1 MAALTQNLYLMDEV
15 KLAFLTALL
24 KKQDLNE
31 CHYWLNEMHLSLEE
45 TEVRNYLEQIY
56 YDFYYAMDT
65 SYVMS
70 SSSESVKALV
80 ERLFHLNASP
90 LVFLLGQLK
99 TERPKI
105 IYIKKKDSS
114 SELSKYVYPFIQAVS
129 KNQYQ
134 TISSYANKLL
144 VSKQATR
151 DELVKALYS
160 YYKNEHDKILHV
172 GIKDDFRYVMAVYAR
187 FHLSYQKPVET
198 VESISINNI
207 SIKTEYTIPLSIT
220 SFKLQRW
227 SLIAAMDREE
237 ETLFK
242 KLTNDPLLI
251 AFGLSLHS
259 VNSVTDILFATVKY
273 IKTYLN
279 PEDLDNLI
287 GDSDNT
293 SMMLGDAG
301 LGENIII
308 EQKMKQRLWLE
319 DLVKE
324 YSPRVV
330 KIKDIMMLPTF
341 AAGWLK
347 DVFPNINADL
357 LLLVEYKML
366 ELF

>member
-1 MAALTQNLYLMDEV
+1 MVTLTQNLYLMDEV

-45 TEVRNYLEQIY
+45 REVRNYLEQIY

-65 SYVMS
+65 YYFVY
-70 SSSESVKALV
+70 SESVKALV

-105 IYIKKKDSS
+105 ISIKKKDSS

-172 GIKDDFRYVMAVYAR
+172 GINDDFRYVMAVYAR
-187 FHLSYQKPVET
+187 FHLSCQNTFET
-198 VESISINNI
+198 VESINK
-207 SIKTEYTIPLSIT
+207 KTEYTIPLSIS

-279 PEDLDNLI
+279 PEDLDNFI
-287 GDSDNT
+287 DGGDS

-319 DLVKE
+319 DLMKE

-347 DVFPNINADL
+347 EVFPNIVDMADL

>member
-1 MAALTQNLYLMDEV
+1 MTALTQNLYLIDEV

-65 SYVMS
+65 SYAMDS
-70 SSSESVKALV
+70 SSLSTRPIV

-105 IYIKKKDSS
+105 IYIKKKDSL
-114 SELSKYVYPFIQAVS
+114 SEHSKYVYPFIQAVS

-134 TISSYANKLL
+134 TISSYVNKLL
-144 VSKQATR
+144 VSKQATK
-151 DELVKALYS
+151 DELVKALCS
-160 YYKNEHDKILHV
+160 YYKKEHDRILHSET
-172 GIKDDFRYVMAVYAR
+172 KDDFRYVMAVYAR
-187 FHLSYQKPVET
+187 FHLSYQKPTET
-198 VESISINNI
+198 VVSIYK
-207 SIKTEYTIPLSIT
+207 KTEYTIPLSIS

-242 KLTNDPLLI
+242 KLRNDPLLI
-251 AFGLSLHS
+251 AFGLSLHN
-259 VNSVTDILFATVKY
+259 VNSITDILFATVKY

-287 GDSDNT
+287 GDT
-293 SMMLGDAG
+293 SMMLDDVG
-301 LGENIII
+301 LGEDIII
-308 EQKMKQRLWLE
+308 EQKKKQHLWLE
-319 DLVKE
+319 DVMKE

-330 KIKDIMMLPTF
+330 NIKDIMMLPSF

-347 DVFPNINADL
+347 EVFPNIVDTTDL
-357 LLLVEYKML
+357 LPLVEYKML

>member
-1 MAALTQNLYLMDEV
+1 MAALTQNLYLIDEV

-31 CHYWLNEMHLSLEE
+31 CYYWLNEMHLSLEE

-65 SYVMS
+65 YYFVQ
-70 SSSESVKALV
+70 SESVKDLV

-105 IYIKKKDSS
+105 IYIKKKDSL
-114 SELSKYVYPFIQAVS
+114 SEHSKYVYPFIQAVS

-144 VSKQATR
+144 VSKQATK
-151 DELVKALYS
+151 DELVKALCS
-160 YYKNEHDKILHV
+160 YYKKEHNQILHSET
-172 GIKDDFRYVMAVYAR
+172 KDDFRYVMAVYAR
-187 FHLSYQKPVET
+187 FHLSYQSPVKT
-198 VESISINNI
+198 VESINNI
-207 SIKTEYTIPLSIT
+207 SIKTEYTIPLSIS

-227 SLIAAMDREE
+227 SLIAAMDAEEE

-242 KLTNDPLLI
+242 KLRNDPLLI
-251 AFGLSLHS
+251 AFGLSLHN
-259 VNSVTDILFATVKY
+259 VNSITDILFATVKY

-279 PEDLDNLI
+279 PEDMDNLN
-287 GDSDNT
+287 DTT
-293 SMMLGDAG
+293 SMMLDDAG

-319 DLVKE
+319 DLMKA

-330 KIKDIMMLPTF
+330 NIKDIMMLPTF

-347 DVFPNINADL
+347 EVFPNIVDTTDL
-357 LLLVEYKML
+357 LPLLEYKML